1 MVGCGASSLA
11 DAQRPGGPGP
21 VGTPAALVINAF
33 VDGALTG
40 RGECPRRSAGRPGQ
54 AMAQLV
60 PLRVNAVGAALVAP
74 LAAVKPTVT
83 EPLAGM
89 VEV

>member
-21 VGTPAALVINAF
+21 VDTPAALVVNAF
-33 VDGALTG
+33 VDGVLTG
-40 RGECPRRSAGRPGQ
+40 GASAPAGQRGRPGQ
-54 AMAQLV
+54 AVAQLV
-60 PLRVNAVGAALVAP
+60 PLRVKAVGAALVDP